1 MTVLITLDTFAQRR
15 IIMTTKTLQEIYNEI
30 ATDVHAPTAREM
42 VDAMLLDGYTTTE
55 ISTQLCGEYL
65 RLAELELSEYL
76 EDRAARIPTDKAWKK
91 LSNPECLA
99 ESVALESYKMQ
110 VSEAARICK
119 DYHALVSEFN
129 TAKGIAQDTFNATW
143 NTKEESGW
151 VI

>member
-1 MTVLITLDTFAQRR
+1 
-15 IIMTTKTLQEIYNEI
+15 MTTKSVQEIYDEI
-30 ATDVHAPTAREM
+30 ATDTHAPTAREII
-42 VDAMLLDGYTTTE
+42 DAMLLDGYTTTE

-76 EDRAARIPTDKAWKK
+76 KDRAVRIPTDKAWKK
-91 LSNPECLA
+91 LTDTECLA
-99 ESVALESYKMQ
+99 ESVTLESYKMQ
-110 VSEAARICK
+110 VSEASRICK
-119 DYHALVSEFN
+119 EFHALVSEFN